1 MKLLHFGG
9 KSLLRQKGK
18 KPSRIWG
25 SLWHSFC
32 CHDNENQVVWVQTM
46 GLTDYLW
53 VWNLFAR
60 LWLVVFCGYSGFLQP
75 LCMSVDVNVHVSMHG
90 RENNFVEMFYFVFKV
105 NRSKSSFIT
114 EWTEISKFWIHCN
127 IIITRICTS
136 KEKTS
141 KKKKAWFKF
150 TDFSLFA
157 CAFVCCICPC
167 RN

>member
-9 KSLLRQKGK
+9 KTLLRQKGK
-18 KPSRIWG
+18 NPQESGAVCGTVSVAMTMRIRWYG
-25 SLWHSFC
+25 FRLW
-32 CHDNENQVVWVQTM
+32 VWH
-46 GLTDYLW
+46 DYLW

-60 LWLVVFCGYSGFLQP
+60 LWLVVFCRYSGFLQP

-105 NRSKSSFIT
+105 NRSKSFFIT

-141 KKKKAWFKF
+141 KKKKKLGL
-150 TDFSLFA
+150 SS
-157 CAFVCCICPC
+157 
-167 RN
+167 